1 RKVIGWTMDKHLT
14 ADFAVRALEMA
25 LTDREVREGLIHH
38 SDRGVQY
45 ASWLYTR
52 TLKLRGIRISMSRV
66 ANPYDNA
73 RMERFIRTLKEEE
86 VYLYEYENQL
96 EAEQRI
102 GIFIED
108 V

>member
-1 RKVIGWTMDKHLT
+1 
-14 ADFAVRALEMA
+14 
-25 LTDREVREGLIHH
+25 
-38 SDRGVQY
+38 
-45 ASWLYTR
+45 
-52 TLKLRGIRISMSRV
+52 MSRV

-108 V
+108 VYNKKRLHSKLSYLPPAEFEQAFFQSAPA

>member
-1 RKVIGWTMDKHLT
+1 
-14 ADFAVRALEMA
+14 
-25 LTDREVREGLIHH
+25 
-38 SDRGVQY
+38 
-45 ASWLYTR
+45 
-52 TLKLRGIRISMSRV
+52 MSRV

-73 RMERFIRTLKEEE
+73 LMERFMRTLKEEE

-108 V
+108 VYNQKRLHSKLGYLQPAEFEQAFFQSTPA